1 METLMKERERYLAK
15 MKEVVEDIRE
25 MNKQY
30 EQLNEELETIK
41 YDVAKEVIQR
51 KIDEILWKINEYIM
65 IWDDLNFRVEMLEK
79 EIKKQ
84 GGEVV

>member
-30 EQLNEELETIK
+30 KQLNEELETIK
-41 YDVAKEVIQR
+41 YDVTKEAIQR

>member
-15 MKEVVEDIRE
+15 MKGVVEDIRE

-41 YDVAKEVIQR
+41 YDVTKKVIQR

-65 IWDDLNFRVEMLEK
+65 IWDDLNFRVDRIEK

-84 GGEVV
+84 GGEIE

>member
-15 MKEVVEDIRE
+15 MKGVVEDIRE

-41 YDVAKEVIQR
+41 YDVTKEVIQR

-65 IWDDLNFRVEMLEK
+65 IWDDLNFRVDRIEK

-84 GGEVV
+84 GGEIE